1 MDSIDHELTGLS
13 LFRRTG
19 LAPYGRDMT
28 TYDITM
34 RDQTVEVVDADAYE
48 QEGPMTTFFE
58 VGEGRGV
65 VDCWSTRVASI
76 RTADI
81 SLIRRTDASAL
92 RAVG

>member
-1 MDSIDHELTGLS
+1 MS
-13 LFRRTG
+13 
-19 LAPYGRDMT
+19 

-58 VGEGRGV
+58 VAEGRGV

-81 SLIRRTDASAL
+81 MVIRRSAAVAL
-92 RAVG
+92 HAVG

>member
-1 MDSIDHELTGLS
+1 MS
-13 LFRRTG
+13 
-19 LAPYGRDMT
+19 

-34 RDQTVEVVDADAYE
+34 RDQSVEVVEADAYE

-58 VGEGRGV
+58 VAEGRGV

-81 SLIRRTDASAL
+81 LVIRRASTAAL
-92 RAVG
+92 HAVG

>member
-1 MDSIDHELTGLS
+1 MS
-13 LFRRTG
+13 
-19 LAPYGRDMT
+19 

-34 RDQTVEVVDADAYE
+34 RDQSVEVVDADAYE

-58 VGEGRGV
+58 VAEGRGV

-81 SLIRRTDASAL
+81 LVIRRSGTAAL
-92 RAVG
+92 HAVG

>member
-1 MDSIDHELTGLS
+1 MS
-13 LFRRTG
+13 
-19 LAPYGRDMT
+19 

-34 RDQTVEVVDADAYE
+34 RDQSVEVVDADAYE

-58 VGEGRGV
+58 VAEGRGV

-81 SLIRRTDASAL
+81 QLIRRATAATL
-92 RAVG
+92 HAVS

>member
-1 MDSIDHELTGLS
+1 
-13 LFRRTG
+13 
-19 LAPYGRDMT
+19 MT

-34 RDQTVEVVDADAYE
+34 RDQAVEVVDADAYE

-58 VGEGRGV
+58 VGEGRDV

-81 SLIRRTDASAL
+81 AVIRRSAASLAL
-92 RAVG
+92 HAVS